1 MLWRVMTDTAAGVN
15 AHAWRAPSALAD
27 QVGTAARQWDSAG
40 GTRRLWDKD
49 ASLWTGAD
57 EAKWLGWLA
66 AVDAG
71 RALLPKLHDM
81 AAGIRRDGFTHLRV
95 IQGNGTNTDATALLI
110 GVSER
115 NLSLSK
121 DRGDGAR
128 DEFRGGRNIQRDSGV
143 RQGRC
148 GFRCGCGLTGCLRH

>member
-81 AAGIRRDGFTHLRV
+81 AAGIRDQRDRLPLADPFDRARRALALVVLVQRDEPRLDSQVREQPAGVARV
-95 IQGNGTNTDATALLI
+95 L
-110 GVSER
+110 
-115 NLSLSK
+115 
-121 DRGDGAR
+121 RGDDVRRLERLDRAQGDVAQVP
-128 DEFRGGRNIQRDSGV
+128 DGSG
-143 RQGRC
+143 
-148 GFRCGCGLTGCLRH
+148 HHI